1 MSPRKWKQE
10 APSSGLTK
18 LESKLVNDYG
28 NELDIVTYG
37 VLICMHREGVRISA
51 CLEAPLLCLPVTGV

>member
-1 MSPRKWKQE
+1 MSPGKWKQE
-10 APSSGLTK
+10 EPSSGLTK

-37 VLICMHREGVRISA
+37 VLI
-51 CLEAPLLCLPVTGV
+51 